1 MRVSTVD
8 LDNVIRCIEETI
20 PNASVYIDFS
30 RSDSGSNYRHE
41 SVSVSIRDE
50 ENCSTLFSSDYDD
63 IFQAYP
69 ILLGI
74 YYGMSIAK
82 DKPFDYSPTPGD
94 GWDE

>member
-1 MRVSTVD
+1 MRVSMVD

-20 PNASVYIDFS
+20 PNACVYIDFN

-50 ENCSTLFSSDYDD
+50 ENCCTLFASDHED
-63 IFQAYP
+63 IFQVYP

-74 YYGMSIAK
+74 YYGACMANK
-82 DKPFDYSPTPGD
+82 KPFDYSPTPSGSD
-94 GWDE
+94 WA